1 MYGSSRAPTAKTGI
15 SPQPQRSKE
24 VELEQQAYIDRFCE
38 VLEPPGTHQHKVDT
52 SDEFERH
59 FGDIE
64 EIEHQVDLENLQQ
77 EEAYLRA
84 QKQA

>member
-1 MYGSSRAPTAKTGI
+1 
-15 SPQPQRSKE
+15 
-24 VELEQQAYIDRFCE
+24 VEGLMD
-38 VLEPPGTHQHKVDT
+38 LGLL
-52 SDEFERH
+52 

-77 EEAYLRA
+77 EEAHLRA

>member
-1 MYGSSRAPTAKTGI
+1 M
-15 SPQPQRSKE
+15 
-24 VELEQQAYIDRFCE
+24 
-38 VLEPPGTHQHKVDT
+38 EPLGTHQHKVDS

-77 EEAYLRA
+77 EEANLRA